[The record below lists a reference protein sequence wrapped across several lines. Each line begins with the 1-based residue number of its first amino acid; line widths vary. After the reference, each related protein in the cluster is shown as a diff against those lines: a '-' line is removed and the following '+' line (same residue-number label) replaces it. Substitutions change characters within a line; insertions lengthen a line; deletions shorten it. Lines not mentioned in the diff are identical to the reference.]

1 MTKVVIASAYICS
14 NFNSHA
20 HVERDE
26 LLSQYKSC
34 YKHFN
39 SHAHVERDEIIRY
52 YDIYEK
58 DFNSHA
64 HVERDLFEIFFVPD
78 SSRFQLTRSR
88 GA

>member
-1 MTKVVIASAYICS
+1 MERDRKKIEYNTKYN

-26 LLSQYKSC
+26 AVNKRLAEVY
-34 YKHFN
+34 
-39 SHAHVERDEIIRY
+39 
-52 YDIYEK
+52 

-64 HVERDLFEIFFVPD
+64 HVERDLLKIIKNCQLIL
-78 SSRFQLTRSR
+78 FQLTRSR